1 MPYACRLTIRCAKKY
16 SAILVHYLLPYM
28 LMELSIALVKTLVDN
43 QYSIFA
49 AIDAW
54 LAPSLSVFVL
64 VVLCRFTLQTQ
75 RYVIVHL
82 PSIC

>member
-1 MPYACRLTIRCAKKY
+1 
-16 SAILVHYLLPYM
+16 
-28 LMELSIALVKTLVDN
+28 MELSIALVKTLVDT

-64 VVLCRFTLQTQ
+64 VVDLPYKPRDMSMFTYRQFVEYPCHAALEH
-75 RYVIVHL
+75 IV
-82 PSIC
+82 